1 MKTLL
6 HDEDLQSDP
15 NVLSFK
21 KIQNV
26 LLENHDNVF
35 IPEEMEKQLAELPGK
50 WHLVIG

>member
-6 HDEDLQSDP
+6 HDEDLQSDA

-26 LLENHDNVF
+26 LLENNDNVF
-35 IPEEMEKQLAELPGK
+35 IPEEMEKQLDELPDK
-50 WHLVIG
+50 MVLSN